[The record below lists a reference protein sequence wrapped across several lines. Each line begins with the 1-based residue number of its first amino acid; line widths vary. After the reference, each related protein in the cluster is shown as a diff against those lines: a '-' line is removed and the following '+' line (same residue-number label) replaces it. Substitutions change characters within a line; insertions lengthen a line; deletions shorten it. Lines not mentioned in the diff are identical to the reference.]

1 MGIAAKA
8 YTTIFTAI
16 YGSLQ
21 LKQTVTLTG
30 IFEHISNWVVNWIIE
45 STMNGNKGNK
55 YTNPTYV
62 NKNLVTMICIL
73 KVLEHFQDLAIP
85 NLYYFYKL
93 CSRAF
98 PQQEIIWLDGP
109 CHKQKKYNW

>member
-1 MGIAAKA
+1 
-8 YTTIFTAI
+8 
-16 YGSLQ
+16 
-21 LKQTVTLTG
+21 
-30 IFEHISNWVVNWIIE
+30 
-45 STMNGNKGNK
+45 MNGNKGNK

-85 NLYYFYKL
+85 NRYYFYKL

-98 PQQEIIWLDGP
+98 PQQEII
-109 CHKQKKYNW
+109 